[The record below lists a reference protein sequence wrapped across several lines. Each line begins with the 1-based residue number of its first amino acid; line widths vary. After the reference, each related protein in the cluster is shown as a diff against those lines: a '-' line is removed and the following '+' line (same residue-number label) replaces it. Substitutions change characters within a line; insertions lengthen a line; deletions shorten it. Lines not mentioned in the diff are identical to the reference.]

1 MSIIFDIIG
10 AMPSVTTMIKLS
22 ATGTAVFLSLYAYFV
37 FTKWDKDFAGQRLGR
52 TAKDCP
58 SNSQRPDV
66 AR

>member
-10 AMPSVTTMIKLS
+10 GMPPVTTIIQYS

-37 FTKWDKDFAGQRLGR
+37 FTKWEKDFSGQRLGR
-52 TAKDCP
+52 TAKECP